1 MAAEA
6 FGLRL
11 DEDLDFAMNQFNR
24 WVERI
29 KRARGQTLE
38 QIYQVAEGEEV
49 AGRATALRRVNSFCM
64 FRLWMRAGKM

>member
-1 MAAEA
+1 MLVPALGVVSEIYQDEVGEEVAAEA

-24 WVERI
+24 RVERI

-49 AGRATALRRVNSFCM
+49 AG
-64 FRLWMRAGKM
+64 

>member
-1 MAAEA
+1 MLVPALGVVSEIYQDEVGEEVAAEA

-24 WVERI
+24 RVERI

-38 QIYQVAEGEEV
+38 QIYQVVEGEEV
-49 AGRATALRRVNSFCM
+49 AG
-64 FRLWMRAGKM
+64 

>member
-1 MAAEA
+1 MPALGVVSEIYQDEVGEEVAAEA

-24 WVERI
+24 RVERI

-49 AGRATALRRVNSFCM
+49 AG
-64 FRLWMRAGKM
+64 